1 MNQTVYNKYSISE
14 ARLNRIK
21 VGFPFKPKCALLD
34 SNVGMNYFLV
44 SLRNRIRIIIGSA
57 GMLFMKTI
65 GKFSPENKISFL
77 LAVKGYILISK
88 GYFSLTKNLKKAL
101 RSQDWRWPVYLAY
114 VLFILRLNITTF

>member
-1 MNQTVYNKYSISE
+1 
-14 ARLNRIK
+14 
-21 VGFPFKPKCALLD
+21 
-34 SNVGMNYFLV
+34 
-44 SLRNRIRIIIGSA
+44 
-57 GMLFMKTI
+57 MLFMKII

-114 VLFILRLNITTF
+114 VLFILRLNTTTY